1 METGFAIVGCGMI
14 AGFHARALA
23 GIPGVKLVACTSR
36 RPELRERFAA
46 EHGCLAF
53 ETIDQVLR
61 HPEVH
66 AISLCTPGGCHHDD
80 VLKAAAA
87 GKHVIVE
94 KPLEVTAERCREMVQ
109 ACDRANVRLATVF
122 QSRFHPEAQR
132 LKRAA
137 ESGRFGQLA
146 LASAQVKW
154 FRTQEYYDS
163 ADWRGTWRLDG
174 GGALM
179 NQAIHNVDLLLWIA
193 GPVTSVSARSALRAH
208 SGIEVE
214 DTLVACLEFASG
226 ALGTIEATTASWPGW
241 KKRLEICGSGGSAVL
256 EDEHLVKWDFAVP
269 VPDDTPRPGDARSDV
284 ATSGGATHPS
294 SITHHAHQL
303 QLQDFV
309 DAIRDNRAPFVDGRE
324 GTRSVALINAIYQ
337 SARENR
343 SVGVIGLSGV

>member
-36 RPELRERFAA
+36 RPELRERFAT
-46 EHGCLAF
+46 EHRCLAF

-66 AISLCTPGGCHHDD
+66 AISLCTPGGCHLED

-87 GKHVIVE
+87 GRHVIVE
-94 KPLEVTAERCREMVQ
+94 KPLEVTADRCREMVQ

-122 QSRFHPEAQR
+122 QARFHPESQR
-132 LKRAA
+132 LKRAV

-214 DTLVACLEFASG
+214 DTLVACLEFANG

-241 KKRLEICGSGGSAVL
+241 KKRLEICGSLGSAVL
-256 EDEHLVKWDFAVP
+256 EDEYLVKWEFA
-269 VPDDTPRPGDARSDV
+269 TPFAEDQP
-284 ATSGGATHPS
+284 ATANLLEEHGRSGGATDPAA
-294 SITHHAHQL
+294 ITHYAHQL
-303 QLQDFV
+303 QLKDFV
-309 DAIRDNRAPFVDGRE
+309 DAIQQGRTPLVDGRE

-337 SARENR
+337 SIREDR
-343 SVGVIGLSGV
+343 SIRPGGN